1 MDKSLYV
8 GLSGATRTMQ
18 AQLVHANN
26 LANLSTTGFRADF
39 VISDYVDVGGDGL
52 ASRVLTVPKG
62 VGSRMTSGAVN
73 HTGRSLDVA
82 VAGEGWLS
90 VQDREGNE
98 AYTRA
103 GDLVVSAE
111 GELRNG
117 AGHPVIGNGGP
128 IDVPAYRQILIGN
141 DGTISVIPAGG
152 GENQLVQVGQLKL
165 VNPPEGEI
173 VKGEDGLFRRLDGE
187 EAEQDG
193 AVQLRPEYLESSN
206 VRAVEE
212 MVEFMNLTRQYEMQL
227 KTMQNTEQMAASG
240 DRIIRDE

>member
-1 MDKSLYV
+1 M
-8 GLSGATRTMQ
+8 RTMQ
-18 AQLVHANN
+18 AQQVHANN
-26 LANLSTTGFRADF
+26 LANLSTTGFRGDF
-39 VISDYVDVGGDGL
+39 VISDYVDMGGDGL
-52 ASRVLTVPKG
+52 ASRVMTVPRG
-62 VGSRMTSGAVN
+62 VGSNMTSGAVN

-82 VAGEGWLS
+82 IAGEGWLS

-103 GDLVVSAE
+103 GDLLVSAE

-128 IDVPAYRQILIGN
+128 IDVPAYRKILIGR
-141 DGTISVIPAGG
+141 DGTISVVPAGG

-165 VNPPEGEI
+165 VNPPPSDI
-173 VKGEDGLFRRLDGE
+173 AKGEDGLFRLIDGDV
-187 EAEQDG
+187 AEQDG

-212 MVEFMNLTRQYEMQL
+212 MVDFMNLARQYEMQL

-240 DRIIRDE
+240 DRMIRDE